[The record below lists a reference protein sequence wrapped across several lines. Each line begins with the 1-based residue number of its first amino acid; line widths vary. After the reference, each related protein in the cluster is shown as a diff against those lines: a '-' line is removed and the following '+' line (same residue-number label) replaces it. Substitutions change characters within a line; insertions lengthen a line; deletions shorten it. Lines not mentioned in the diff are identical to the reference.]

1 MKTFILILL
10 FALTCAC
17 GPVKETDTTA
27 YVRLTKTCDSLKL
40 AHNTLAYQVAEN
52 RYYDSMLIEKM
63 AFDIEAHRRV
73 IKMHG
78 KAIKIVATRQLKA
91 DSLEG
96 KDSKFYR
103 TMDKIGYGASVLRKA
118 LIGI

>member
-1 MKTFILILL
+1 MQINFKIMKNLLPFLFILLL
-10 FALTCAC
+10 AC
-17 GPVKETDTTA
+17 NQPNDS
-27 YVRLTKTCDSLKL
+27 RLNQRIDSLCFVIKQD
-40 AHNTLAYQVAEN
+40 A
-52 RYYDSMLIEKM
+52 YYDSLLIEEVK
-63 AFDIEAHRRV
+63 FDIEAHRRV

-78 KAIKIVATRQLKA
+78 KAIKFVANRQLKA
-91 DSLEG
+91 DSLDG

>member
-1 MKTFILILL
+1 MQINFKIMKNLLPFLFILLL
-10 FALTCAC
+10 AC
-17 GPVKETDTTA
+17 NQPNDS
-27 YVRLTKTCDSLKL
+27 RLNQRIDSLCYVIKQD
-40 AHNTLAYQVAEN
+40 A
-52 RYYDSMLIEKM
+52 YYDSVLLDEM
-63 AFDIEAHRRV
+63 AFELEAHRRV

>member
-1 MKTFILILL
+1 MKNLL
-10 FALTCAC
+10 PFLFVLLVAC
-17 GPVKETDTTA
+17 DQPDNSKLNQ
-27 YVRLTKTCDSLKL
+27 RIDSLCYVIKQD
-40 AHNTLAYQVAEN
+40 A
-52 RYYDSMLIEKM
+52 YYDSVLLDEM

-103 TMDKIGYGASVLRKA
+103 IMDKIGYGASTLRKA